1 MWKLK
6 CKGRNRGFT
15 LIEILVTIG
24 IIAVLAGIG
33 VVTIGKVR
41 GANSQTTCISNLRMV
56 ILTMATICTL
66 FLPNLQTI

>member
-6 CKGRNRGFT
+6 FKDRNRGFT

-33 VVTIGKVR
+33 VVTVGKIKETKNQKV
-41 GANSQTTCISNLRMV
+41 
-56 ILTMATICTL
+56 
-66 FLPNLQTI
+66 